1 MNKEVCL
8 IGSFGADCGGL
19 GFGPVAA
26 ASPNVML
33 APPPPPDVILAPP
46 PPPNGMLPPNYF

>member
-8 IGSFGADCGGL
+8 IGSFGADCSGL

-33 APPPPPDVILAPP
+33 APPPPPDVILAPS